1 MVSSSVV
8 LFVLRLKVECGICH
22 AHDIKVFRR
31 GYLKEILHEMMMQDL
46 SSGDNVADFLFRF
59 KKPATSYWQRH
70 VGFNV
75 VLYAKL
81 HDIDLFSRRQKSPEG
96 WQF

>member
-1 MVSSSVV
+1 M
-8 LFVLRLKVECGICH
+8 LQI
-22 AHDIKVFRR
+22 
-31 GYLKEILHEMMMQDL
+31 
-46 SSGDNVADFLFRF
+46 FLFRF
-59 KKPATSYWQRH
+59 KKPAASYWQRH